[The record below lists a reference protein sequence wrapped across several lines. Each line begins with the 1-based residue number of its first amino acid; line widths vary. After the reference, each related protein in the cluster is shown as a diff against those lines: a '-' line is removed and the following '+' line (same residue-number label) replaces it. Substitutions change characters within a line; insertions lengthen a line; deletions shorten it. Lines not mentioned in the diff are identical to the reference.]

1 MVEGKLEE
9 VQQELEEIV
18 DQHGNEA
25 ASAMAE
31 TEEMEDDILSKE
43 WVLLVCVCAVIN
55 NVWFSLKYSTCLFAQ
70 NNICVLWKLFLI
82 LTLTMNIFQ

>member
-43 WVLLVCVCAVIN
+43 
-55 NVWFSLKYSTCLFAQ
+55 
-70 NNICVLWKLFLI
+70 
-82 LTLTMNIFQ
+82 